1 MKTLNRSEFTQ
12 TEDYIL
18 ALEEHIS
25 TQNDIIKSME
35 KAGAEIQKKAEMAY
49 EDLRIAEDKNDEL
62 QNQISNLKDK
72 ASESVSSI
80 IKERQDYKILKDK
93 VENLSAECD
102 YLKRV
107 INLQLRNNV
116 EVWRLEDI
124 SNTKP
129 IVLKLQENIGNE
141 IIVRIERG

>member
-1 MKTLNRSEFTQ
+1 MKTFDGSAFAQ

-18 ALEEHIS
+18 ALEEYIS
-25 TQNDIIKSME
+25 TQNDIIKAME
-35 KAGAEIQKKAEMAY
+35 KSGAEFQKKAEMAY

-62 QNQISNLKDK
+62 QSQISNLKAK

-93 VENLSAECD
+93 VENLSEECD

-124 SNTKP
+124 SNTNP

-141 IIVRIERG
+141 IIVRIERS

>member
-1 MKTLNRSEFTQ
+1 MKTLNRSEFEQ

-80 IKERQDYKILKDK
+80 INERQHYKILEDK

>member
-1 MKTLNRSEFTQ
+1 MKTLNRSEFAQ

-80 IKERQDYKILKDK
+80 IKEHSIK
-93 VENLSAECD
+93 
-102 YLKRV
+102 
-107 INLQLRNNV
+107 
-116 EVWRLEDI
+116 
-124 SNTKP
+124 
-129 IVLKLQENIGNE
+129 
-141 IIVRIERG
+141 

>member
-1 MKTLNRSEFTQ
+1 MNSKRRNRIKTGLVLTAGL
-12 TEDYIL
+12 L
-18 ALEEHIS
+18 AAALTGCGS
-25 TQNDIIKSME
+25 GSADKVSME
-35 KAGAEIQKKAEMAY
+35 TAEMAY